1 MTSLNDQKNKLNFL
15 KNSAMLVKETP
26 VTLVTIT
33 QLCNVQKDLV
43 NPSNKFPINY
53 KRSCLQCI
61 RTSKE
66 SQQLGSASACD
77 EVSEAAGESSPTAE

>member
-1 MTSLNDQKNKLNFL
+1 
-15 KNSAMLVKETP
+15 MLVKETP

-66 SQQLGSASACD
+66 SQ
-77 EVSEAAGESSPTAE
+77 

>member
-1 MTSLNDQKNKLNFL
+1 MTSLNDQKNKINFF
-15 KNSAMLVKETP
+15 KNSAMFVKETP

-53 KRSCLQCI
+53 KRSFWNICNVFEQV
-61 RTSKE
+61 KK
-66 SQQLGSASACD
+66 ASN
-77 EVSEAAGESSPTAE
+77 

>member
-1 MTSLNDQKNKLNFL
+1 MF
-15 KNSAMLVKETP
+15 VKETP

-53 KRSCLQCI
+53 KRSFWNICNVFEQV
-61 RTSKE
+61 KK
-66 SQQLGSASACD
+66 ASN
-77 EVSEAAGESSPTAE
+77 